1 MTCWHH
7 ENPHTP
13 GRWCLAVPE
22 ELQTPLLEDAH
33 SGLLAGHLAEKRV
46 YDRLRRDYWWPGMR
60 GEVRKHCRSCLT
72 CATRKGTGRATHPPL
87 QPIPVGGP
95 FHTVGVDILKL
106 PQTFDGNKYVVV
118 FLDYLTKWVEAFPIQ
133 DQRAETV
140 AKLLVEEV
148 VCRYG
153 APERLLSDRGS
164 NFMSDLMANVCCLL
178 DIKKV
183 NTSGYHPQ
191 TDGLVER
198 FHQTLITMLSMY
210 VQKHG
215 QDWDRYL
222 PCMLYAYRVSAHES
236 TRESPFF
243 LMFG

>member
-1 MTCWHH
+1 MM
-7 ENPHTP
+7 
-13 GRWCLAVPE
+13 VPSSIRGVAN
-22 ELQTPLLEDAH
+22 TH
-33 SGLLAGHLAEKRV
+33 SGLLAGHLAEKRI
-46 YDRLRRDYWWPGMR
+46 YDRLRHDYWWPGMR

-72 CATRKGTGRATHPPL
+72 CTARKGTGRATHPPL

-95 FHTVGVDILKL
+95 FHTVGLKL

-118 FLDYLTKWVEAFPIQ
+118 FLDYLSGWKEAFPIQ
-133 DQRAETV
+133 DQWAETV

-148 VCRYG
+148 VYWYG
-153 APERLLSDRGS
+153 APEQLLSDWGS
-164 NFMSDLMANVCCLL
+164 NLMSDVMANICHLL

-198 FHQTLITMLSMY
+198 FHQTLITMLSVY

-222 PCMLYAYRVSAHES
+222 PCMLYAYQVLAQES
-236 TRESPFF
+236 TCGAVGWQARW
-243 LMFG
+243 M

>member
-1 MTCWHH
+1 M
-7 ENPHTP
+7 
-13 GRWCLAVPE
+13 
-22 ELQTPLLEDAH
+22 
-33 SGLLAGHLAEKRV
+33 
-46 YDRLRRDYWWPGMR
+46 
-60 GEVRKHCRSCLT
+60 
-72 CATRKGTGRATHPPL
+72 
-87 QPIPVGGP
+87 GGP
-95 FHTVGVDILKL
+95 FHTIGVDILKL
-106 PQTFDGNKYVVV
+106 PLTYDGNQYVVV
-118 FLDYLTKWVEAFPIQ
+118 FLDYLTKWVEAFPIP
-133 DQRAETV
+133 DQQAETV
-140 AKLLVEEV
+140 ARLLVEEV

-164 NFMSDLMANVCCLL
+164 NFMSELIANVCRLL
-178 DIKKV
+178 NIEKV

-222 PCMLYAYRVSAHES
+222 SYVLYAYRVSAQES

-243 LMFG
+243 LMFGRDPRQPTEEALSCPTNPYMVDLDDYKSELV